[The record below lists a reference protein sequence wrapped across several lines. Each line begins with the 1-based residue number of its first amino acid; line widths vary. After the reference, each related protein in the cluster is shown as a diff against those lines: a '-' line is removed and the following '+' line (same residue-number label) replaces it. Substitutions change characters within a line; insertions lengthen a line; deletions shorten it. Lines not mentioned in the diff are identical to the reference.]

1 MHYPKD
7 HCIQINLLWYF
18 RMEPLLTG
26 KSNAHTQLLFSS
38 LVDKVDTVMQA
49 GAFSLTRRMQDD

>member
-1 MHYPKD
+1 
-7 HCIQINLLWYF
+7 
-18 RMEPLLTG
+18 MEPLLTG